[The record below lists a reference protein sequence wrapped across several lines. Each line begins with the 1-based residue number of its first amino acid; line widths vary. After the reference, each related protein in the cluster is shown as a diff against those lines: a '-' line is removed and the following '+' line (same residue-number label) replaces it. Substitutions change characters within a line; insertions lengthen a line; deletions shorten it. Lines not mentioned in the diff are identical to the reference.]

1 MQPIS
6 QQDIIDKYTVFK
18 KKISALL
25 VLSAA
30 LMLLASPLL
39 LFNLL
44 QPVQAQTTPLIFRTR
59 EPARSDNDGCVD
71 SDATLTFDA
80 QGTPSSSSPQRLDIT
95 SGTFKVTS
103 IRDAGNSYSGNING
117 GSFTNNSGGGGERIG
132 LIGIIDNV
140 SNTTNCSIEGATFS
154 IGAPYSTLNDGAP
167 NPVTISTHYTVENS
181 YPIFNNFNGVVECSS
196 QGGGDTTQSSS
207 SMTGSSQDGDGDGIP
222 NANDNCPNLPHTR
235 CYKEVDTAL
244 VVHSNR

>member
-1 MQPIS
+1 
-6 QQDIIDKYTVFK
+6 
-18 KKISALL
+18 

-59 EPARSDNDGCVD
+59 EPARSDNDGCLD

-80 QGTPSSSSPQRLDIT
+80 EGTPSSSSPQRLDIT

-103 IRDAGNSYSGNING
+103 IRDERNSYSGNING
-117 GSFTNNSGGGGERIG
+117 GSFTNNSGGVGERIG

-140 SNTTNCSIEGATFS
+140 SNTTNCSIEGSTFS
-154 IGAPYSTLNDGAP
+154 IGASCSTLNDGAP

-196 QGGGDTTQSSS
+196 QEGGDTTHSSS
-207 SMTGSSQDGDGDGIP
+207 SMTGSSQDGDGDGILD
-222 NANDNCPNLPHTR
+222 ANDNCPNLPHTR
-235 CYKEVDTAL
+235 CYKEGDAAI
-244 VVHSNR
+244 VVHSDR

>member
-1 MQPIS
+1 
-6 QQDIIDKYTVFK
+6 
-18 KKISALL
+18 
-25 VLSAA
+25 
-30 LMLLASPLL
+30 MLLASPLL

-59 EPARSDNDGCVD
+59 EPARSDNDGCLD

-80 QGTPSSSSPQRLDIT
+80 EGTPSSSSPQRLDIT

-103 IRDAGNSYSGNING
+103 IRDERNSYSGNING

-132 LIGIIDNV
+132 LIGIID
-140 SNTTNCSIEGATFS
+140 
-154 IGAPYSTLNDGAP
+154 NDGAP

-196 QGGGDTTQSSS
+196 QEGGDTTHSSS
-207 SMTGSSQDGDGDGIP
+207 SMTGSSQDGDGDGILD
-222 NANDNCPNLPHTR
+222 ANDNCPNLPHTR
-235 CYKEVDTAL
+235 CYKEGDAAI
-244 VVHSNR
+244 VVHSDR